1 MQVIYEGNK
10 YGVKIAGELAE
21 EFLVCDR
28 LDWGRDVLST
38 VLFNQVLE

>member
-1 MQVIYEGNK
+1 MPELEIIQKLTRMMQVIYEGNK

-28 LDWGRDVLST
+28 LD
-38 VLFNQVLE
+38 